1 MLFMNGRGKWAGNSW
16 VTHRWELPI
25 IERRKAKGVH
35 SRLSGKGYV
44 PLILQFWPG
53 LEALFLCRRRG
64 LSFARGVWHLLYD
77 VWDVLSTF
85 AVPLYEHITG
95 VSLSVLELE
104 PLGCCSFYNVLN
116 IAFISK
122 LFRKDIHAGKRCC
135 GAITRVLIWFASLI
149 DEMQCLRMLI
159 YKSLVLWMISVRS
172 WGVHYSKDWLYFW
185 SACNFF

>member
-1 MLFMNGRGKWAGNSW
+1 MLFMNGRGKWAGNTW

-122 LFRKDIHAGKRCC
+122 VVQEGYPCRKKMLWCNNTCINLVCFFNRWNAVFKDVNLQISCFTNDFCWILKC
-135 GAITRVLIWFASLI
+135 SL
-149 DEMQCLRMLI
+149 
-159 YKSLVLWMISVRS
+159 
-172 WGVHYSKDWLYFW
+172 
-185 SACNFF
+185 